1 MGGESALKS
10 REVSALI
17 KQGFIPD
24 PTFSFSPSRTFSPP
38 SPSTRPSHTHSQT
51 HPHTQTLFDMMS
63 EEHKFSDDK
72 RRKMQ
77 DRVARLLDEPALR
90 GGGGGDVR
98 VAVVGRDGFRV
109 SMEAHKSV
117 LADKSRFFAER
128 FRCDSGLSHSVEISD
143 CDDVEVYVEA
153 VVLMH
158 CEDLKTRL
166 RSMGEGVSKILSL
179 LKVSAAIMFDL
190 GVVSCLEYLESIP
203 WTEDEQD
210 EVISQLEHLQ
220 LHDSATEVLLRVS
233 SDPST
238 ADSADDIFLNLLSGV
253 LQAKDD
259 KARREMK
266 ALLSRLLK
274 ENASNDSSRPDVSK
288 DTLYHLCHKCISSLL
303 LCLSEATG
311 GNERPDRGVIMSD
324 ITREADNIKWIV
336 DILIGKKMGD
346 EFVKIWAEQKE
357 LATLHSKVP
366 TVFRHEISRIT
377 AQLCIGIG
385 RGHILVPKEIRF
397 SLLSTWL
404 EALYEDFGWMRR
416 ASRAVDKKLVED
428 GLSQTILTLPLLQQ
442 QAVLLNWFDRFL
454 NKGDDCPNIQ
464 KAFEIWWR
472 RTFIRQYS
480 AEPDNSQLQ
489 ITLSD
494 YPS

>member
-1 MGGESALKS
+1 
-10 REVSALI
+10 
-17 KQGFIPD
+17 
-24 PTFSFSPSRTFSPP
+24 
-38 SPSTRPSHTHSQT
+38 
-51 HPHTQTLFDMMS
+51 MMS
-63 EEHKFSDDK
+63 DDHKFSDDT
-72 RRKMQ
+72 RRKTQ
-77 DRVARLLDEPALR
+77 DRLSRLLAEPSLR
-90 GGGGGDVR
+90 GGGDVR
-98 VAVVGRDGFRV
+98 LTVVGRDGLRI
-109 SMEAHKSV
+109 SMEVQKSV
-117 LADKSRFFAER
+117 LADKSRFFAEK
-128 FRCDSGLSHSVEISD
+128 FTCDSGLTHSVEISD

-158 CEDLKTRL
+158 CEDLKARL
-166 RSMGEGVSKILSL
+166 RSMAQGVSKVLSL
-179 LKVSAAIMFDL
+179 VKVSAAIMFDL

-203 WTEDEQD
+203 WTENEQE

-220 LHDSATEVLLRVS
+220 IHDSAAEVLLRVS

-238 ADSADDIFLNLLSGV
+238 ADRADDIFSNLLSSV

-274 ENASNDSSRPDVSK
+274 ENTSNDSSRLDVSK
-288 DTLYHLCHKCISSLL
+288 DTLYHFCHKCISSLL
-303 LCLSEATG
+303 LCLAEATG
-311 GNERPDRGVIMSD
+311 DNEKPDRGVLMSD
-324 ITREADNIKWIV
+324 ISREADNILWIV

-346 EFVKIWAEQKE
+346 EFVKIWADQKE

-366 TVFRHEISRIT
+366 TVYRHEISRIT

-404 EALYEDFGWMRR
+404 EALYEDFGWMKR
-416 ASRAVDKKLVED
+416 ASRAIDRKLVED

-442 QAVLLNWFDRFL
+442 QAVLLNWFDKFL
-454 NKGDDCPNIQ
+454 DKGDDCPNIQ

-472 RTFIRQYS
+472 RAFIRQYS

-489 ITLSD
+489 ITVSD

>member
-1 MGGESALKS
+1 MGGDSGLKS
-10 REVSALI
+10 REVSAMI

-24 PTFSFSPSRTFSPP
+24 PTLSFSPSRTFSPP
-38 SPSTRPSHTHSQT
+38 PSSTRPSQTHSQT
-51 HPHTQTLFDMMS
+51 HPNTQTLFDMMS
-63 EEHKFSDDK
+63 DEHKFSDDK
-72 RRKMQ
+72 RRKAQ
-77 DRVARLLDEPALR
+77 DRLSKLLHEPALSA
-90 GGGGGDVR
+90 GGDVR
-98 VAVVGRDGFRV
+98 LTVVGRDGLRV
-109 SMEAHKSV
+109 SMEVRKSV
-117 LADKSRFFAER
+117 LADKSRFFAEKLQ
-128 FRCDSGLSHSVEISD
+128 CDSAVSHSVEISD

-158 CEDLKTRL
+158 CEDLKARL
-166 RSMGEGVSKILSL
+166 RSMGEGVPKILSL

-190 GVVSCLEYLESIP
+190 GVVSCLEYLESTP
-203 WTEDEQD
+203 WTEDEQE

-220 LHDSATEVLLRVS
+220 IHDSATEVLHRVS

-238 ADSADDIFLNLLSGV
+238 ANRSDDIFLNLISGV

-274 ENASNDSSRPDVSK
+274 ENASNDSSRLDVSK
-288 DTLYHLCHKCISSLL
+288 DTLYHLCHKCITSLL
-303 LCLSEATG
+303 LCLSEATSG
-311 GNERPDRGVIMSD
+311 DERTDRGVIMSD
-324 ITREADNIKWIV
+324 ITREADNIQWIL
-336 DILIGKKMGD
+336 DILIGRKMGE

-366 TVFRHEISRIT
+366 TVYRHEISRVT

-404 EALYEDFGWMRR
+404 EALYEDFGWMKR
-416 ASRAVDKKLVED
+416 ASRAVDRKLVED

-472 RTFIRQYS
+472 RAFIRQYS

-494 YPS
+494 YHS